1 MACYNAPRFCCH
13 GTVTHFVVSCD
24 TTEAG
29 TVTHFVVSCDTTEAG
44 TVTQFVMS
52 CDTTEAGT
60 VTNLWFPVT
69 QLRLVL

>member
-13 GTVTHFVVSCD
+13 
-24 TTEAG
+24 G

-60 VTNLWFPVT
+60 HLQSSENYFLDGRKVALPED
-69 QLRLVL
+69 LRLLP